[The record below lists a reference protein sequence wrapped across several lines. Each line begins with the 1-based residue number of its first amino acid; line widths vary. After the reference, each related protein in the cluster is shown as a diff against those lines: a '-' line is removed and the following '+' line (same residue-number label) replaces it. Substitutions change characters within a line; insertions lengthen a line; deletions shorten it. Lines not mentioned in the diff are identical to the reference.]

1 MSDVD
6 LAALKSELA
15 ELAASMKP
23 KHLQIAKALVDGKSQ
38 EAAYVA
44 AGYKGKNPNSDA
56 NNLITTNP
64 SISKYVDLVK
74 EIAALAALPKQI
86 ATFEQK
92 RQMLW
97 DVAQKCFEERHEK
110 WEGRGEFAEMVGYI
124 FDSRGVI
131 AAIAEL
137 NKMDGDLAAIKTDN
151 AHSFVEELTDEQLDK
166 HIAQLQAE
174 TAARTTS

>member
-1 MSDVD
+1 MD
-6 LAALKSELA
+6 LGSSELPALKKELA

-23 KHLQIAKALVDGKSQ
+23 KHLQIAKALVDGKTQ
-38 EAAYVA
+38 EAAYVE

-56 NNLITTNP
+56 NNVITSNP

-92 RQMLW
+92 VNILW
-97 DVAQKCFEERHEK
+97 RIANHDAEIVT
-110 WEGRGEFAEMVGYI
+110 GENEDGADLRLR
-124 FDSRGVI
+124 DSRSAI

-137 NKMDGDLAAIKTDN
+137 NKMQGDLATIKTEN
-151 AHSFVEELTDEQLDK
+151 KNSHTVELTEAQLDDR
-166 HIAQLQAE
+166 IAELSRK
-174 TAARTTS
+174 T